1 MTSATCGDLSPI
13 PALVRTRPSA
23 SVVPP
28 ARYSTRRSGPL
39 GLKAAAHQALA
50 RAGRHVNPR
59 VTLAVAL
66 RSAGAGGVCRLAVV
80 LAGLR
85 DSVALLGLE
94 LRLRRR
100 TALGQRHEGHR
111 QGRSYGRSDEEVGLS
126 HVDSPFVSA
135 GLDAWSDLASPPS
148 PLRLSPRAQG
158 DRGVNPKDT
167 RSG

>member
-23 SVVPP
+23 SVMPP
-28 ARYSTRRSGPL
+28 ARSSTKSSGPL

-66 RSAGAGGVCRLAVV
+66 RSASAGGVCRLAVV

-85 DSVALLGLE
+85 DSVALLGRE

-111 QGRSYGRSDEEVGLS
+111 QGRSYGRIGRASCRERVE
-126 HVDSPFVSA
+126 SA
-135 GLDAWSDLASPPS
+135 GVAGAEKKKIS
-148 PLRLSPRAQG
+148 RTYQHKK
-158 DRGVNPKDT
+158 NEE
-167 RSG
+167 